1 MNCRAGA
8 ALFVRSARPA
18 NREDRLQPGHAGA
31 DIATMFT
38 SRRPSPPSTHRAS
51 GTPTGL
57 HSRIEVCPPSSRGA
71 WWWRLHGWLRGDAPL
86 VGVAAD
92 IVDPVRREFA
102 ACIDDAATAQAGTLL
117 MRINTA
123 RSLRE
128 LWHLRAALYHVVS
141 LQHSQCVAEQR
152 LAQLNRHFPT
162 RSPRS
167 GLMPLDG

>member
-1 MNCRAGA
+1 M
-8 ALFVRSARPA
+8 FPSRS
-18 NREDRLQPGHAGA
+18 
-31 DIATMFT
+31 
-38 SRRPSPPSTHRAS
+38 PSSPSTQRAS

-57 HSRIEVCPPSSRGA
+57 HSRIEVCPPTSRGA
-71 WWWRLHGWLRGDAPL
+71 WWSRLHGWLRGDAPL
-86 VGVAAD
+86 AGAAD
-92 IVDPVRREFA
+92 TLDPVRREFA
-102 ACIDDAATAQAGTLL
+102 ACIDDAASVQAGTLL

-141 LQHSQCVAEQR
+141 LQHSQFVAEQR